1 MGTEAFWNGLFDSRW
16 DDCTF
21 GAEAIRL
28 VYRLRRLG
36 YCEGTRR
43 MYGQMVVHFGHVL
56 AGSERVAAEQ
66 INEAVIQ
73 KFLREHVPM
82 CRCYRQPPGR
92 RYSYAG
98 GALVSCNVTRRR
110 CARAS
115 SLRVHTTVQRSA

>member
-36 YCEGTRR
+36 YCAGTRR

-92 RYSYAG
+92 RYIAMLVGLLGIFLQCYAKKVCSR
-98 GALVSCNVTRRR
+98 LKP
-110 CARAS
+110 
-115 SLRVHTTVQRSA
+115 